1 MSLAGIAGANR
12 SRTAHEFV
20 RATLRKAILDGSLP
34 GGTRLVQTG
43 VASELGVSTTPVREA
58 LRDLA
63 TEGLVF
69 FDPHRGAVV
78 RTLDIN
84 EVREIYEL
92 RATLEPLMVRRV
104 IDRISPATLER
115 AEALIAAM
123 DDERRPSAWVGLN
136 REFHGLLTEADD
148 GSRLADI
155 LAKLRDSASVYISLS
170 LDAREQQMP
179 EANEEHRQL
188 VKAYRAGDVEK
199 AIGITLTH
207 FNATLAAIEEA
218 HRSGAI

>member
-1 MSLAGIAGANR
+1 MSLAGIAGSSR

-20 RATLRKAILDGSLP
+20 RETLRKAILDGSLP
-34 GGTRLVQTG
+34 GGTRLVQTS
-43 VASELGVSTTPVREA
+43 VAAELEVSTTPVREA

-104 IDRISPATLER
+104 IDRISPATLEQ
-115 AEALIAAM
+115 AETLIAAM
-123 DDERRPSAWVGLN
+123 DRERRPSAWVELN
-136 REFHGLLTEADD
+136 RDFHALLTEIDD
-148 GSRLADI
+148 GSRLADM
-155 LAKLRDSASVYISLS
+155 LAKLRDSASVYISIS

-179 EANEEHRQL
+179 EANDEHRQL
-188 VKAYRAGDVEK
+188 IEAYRSRDVEK
-199 AIGITLTH
+199 AIAITLTH
-207 FNATLAAIEEA
+207 FNATLAAIEET
-218 HRSGAI
+218 HRTGGI